1 MDNDLAAVLS
11 AVALFV
17 ASGYAAFKK
26 AVYLALAA
34 AGAGLFVLAE
44 AVRSF

>member
-1 MDNDLAAVLS
+1 MDNELAAILS
-11 AVALFV
+11 AIVLAV

-34 AGAGLFVLAE
+34 AGAALFVLAE
-44 AVRSF
+44 AVRQF

>member
-1 MDNDLAAVLS
+1 MSNELAAVLS
-11 AVALFV
+11 AVSLAV

-34 AGAGLFVLAE
+34 AGAALFVLAT
-44 AVRSF
+44 AVKDL